1 MKRKFKPMVFDV
13 SLWILGSLMFS
24 ASLNIFTL
32 PGNFIQ
38 GGLTGV
44 SLMFNHVFGTSVG
57 TVMFL
62 LNIPLFIWSYKKAGA
77 VYTLRTLCA
86 TIICST
92 LIDVLAQFLPA
103 YTGDRLLGALFA
115 GVLCG
120 AGLGLIYI
128 GGATTGGSDL
138 AGFLISKKSSGIS
151 VGKLIFIIDACICL
165 MAIFVY
171 KSLESGMYGVIM
183 TYISGR
189 FMDALLDGA
198 GFSGGRV
205 FFIVT
210 NNKDT
215 LCRAIACDALRGIT
229 LLDATGY
236 YSGQSKNLIVCGVR
250 RHEISKMYSIIRS
263 YDKDAFVL
271 VCPAS
276 DIKGL
281 GFG

>member
-1 MKRKFKPMVFDV
+1 MISKAKSIAKDV
-13 SLWILGSLMFS
+13 CLWILGSLLFS
-24 ASLNIFTL
+24 ASLNIFTV

-44 SLMFNHVFGTSVG
+44 SLMFNHAFNTSVG
-57 TVMFL
+57 TVMLL
-62 LNIPLFIWSYKKAGA
+62 LNIPLFVWSCKSAGLA
-77 VYTLRTLCA
+77 YTLRTLCA
-86 TIICST
+86 TIICSI
-92 LIDVLAQFLPA
+92 LIDALSPFLPV
-103 YTGDRLLGALFA
+103 YNSDRLLGALFS

-138 AGFLISKKSSGIS
+138 AGFLISRRSGGIS

-165 MAIFVY
+165 AAIFVY

-210 NNKDT
+210 NNKNT
-215 LCRAIACDALRGIT
+215 LCNAISHGALRGIT
-229 LLDATGY
+229 VLDAKGY
-236 YSGQSKNLIVCGVR
+236 YSGQSKNLIVCAVR

-263 YDKDAFVL
+263 FDKSAFVF